1 MSGTYIELLS
11 YSPRASLSWSTWPPA
26 SAFSNHGSSTTTVSA
41 RQESGLRSTVN
52 RCGLNDFTVNAP
64 VPTAASS
71 AVNVTGS
78 STSAHTCSAT
88 TSVCRYIPE
97 RENDGCSNVSTTS
110 VPEVASAPT
119 SPGATPRVS
128 RAGLSRSRLN
138 VKATSRALN
147 GSPSFQVTPSRVV
160 IRSSVGLVHSY
171 PVASCGSSVQS

>member
-1 MSGTYIELLS
+1 MSGAYIELLS

-26 SAFSNHGSSTTTVSA
+26 SAFSNHSSSTTTVSA

-88 TSVCRYIPE
+88 TRVCRYIPD

-110 VPEVASAPT
+110 VSDVASAPT
-119 SPGATPRVS
+119 VPGAERLAVAPGHAVAGGDPQLG
-128 RAGLSRSRLN
+128 RAGPLVAGRELRLLG
-138 VKATSRALN
+138 A
-147 GSPSFQVTPSRVV
+147 VV
-160 IRSSVGLVHSY
+160 GVDHVELV
-171 PVASCGSSVQS
+171 V